1 MNGAEEVVS
10 GEEEKRR
17 ALKTAVSQAK
27 KRYENRKCVEVE
39 RLAKH
44 PRKWWKMVKQLKVVD
59 KVGD

>member
-1 MNGAEEVVS
+1 MVS

-17 ALKTAVSQAK
+17 ALKTAVRQAK
-27 KRYENRKCVEVE
+27 KRYENRKCVELE

-44 PRKWWKMVKQLKVVD
+44 PRKWCKMVKQLKVVD